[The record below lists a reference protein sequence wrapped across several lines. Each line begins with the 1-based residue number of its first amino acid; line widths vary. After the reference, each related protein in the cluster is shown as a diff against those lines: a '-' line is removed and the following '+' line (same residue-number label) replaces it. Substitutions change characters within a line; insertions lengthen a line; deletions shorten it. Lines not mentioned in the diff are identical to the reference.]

1 MKLNRYLIEA
11 DGIPEPTE
19 EMKRYYNQRTYEHIA
34 YVNKAASKLVKQF
47 PELTKL
53 MNTARAHDRSKFEK
67 HEYIPY
73 VWMSWKRKKGNESFQ
88 YPSND
93 IEQAVEKAVKHHMK
107 TNRHHPEFHSNTNK
121 MTVID
126 IAEMVCDWH
135 SFHYE
140 FGDDTK
146 KWADNNIGKRWN
158 FNPMAT
164 KLIYKYI
171 EVLMNS

>member
-1 MKLNRYLIEA
+1 MKFNRYLIEA
-11 DGIPEPTE
+11 DGEEPTQ

-34 YVNKAASKLVKQF
+34 YVNKGAHKLSKAFPEMRNELMTRAKAHDASKFQ
-47 PELTKL
+47 
-53 MNTARAHDRSKFEK
+53 K

-73 VWMSWKRKKGNESFQ
+73 VWMSWKRKKGNDKFE
-88 YPSND
+88 YPSKD
-93 IEQAVEKAVKHHMK
+93 IESQVKKAIDHHVKS
-107 TNRHHPEFHSNTNK
+107 NRHHPEFHSNTDK
-121 MTVID
+121 MSVLD

-135 SFHYE
+135 AFHYE

-146 KWADNNIGKRWN
+146 KWADDNIGKRWK
-158 FNPMAT
+158 FNKMTT